1 MTIENYDNEGVES
14 YYKMFD
20 SDSAVVV
27 THSDSV
33 AKYAKRI
40 VKQNN
45 HWLYNFQ
52 YRQTNRVGL

>member
-1 MTIENYDNEGVES
+1 MSKLHVDRFSESMTIENYDNEGVES

-40 VKQNN
+40 VK
-45 HWLYNFQ
+45 
-52 YRQTNRVGL
+52 